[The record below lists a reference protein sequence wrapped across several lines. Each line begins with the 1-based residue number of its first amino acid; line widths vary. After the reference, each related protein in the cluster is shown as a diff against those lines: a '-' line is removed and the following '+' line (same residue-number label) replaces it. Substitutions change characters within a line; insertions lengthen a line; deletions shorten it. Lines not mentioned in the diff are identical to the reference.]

1 MLRHAPA
8 QVNLESMPEE
18 RDWAQESMSL
28 WSHLYGMFR
37 TGQSAEAA
45 WRLVI
50 ARGWVAWEKQGLL
63 MRAVL
68 YLMVMN
74 LFRN

>member
-1 MLRHAPA
+1 M
-8 QVNLESMPEE
+8 
-18 RDWAQESMSL
+18 
-28 WSHLYGMFR
+28 

-50 ARGWVAWEKQGLL
+50 ARSWVAWEKQGLL